1 MSPSSVP
8 SGRRTI
14 ALHDPATRTVGVT
27 SSSSATVA
35 TLCGI
40 VTSAP
45 RMFESLNST
54 LKNCGKSSGLTPI
67 GITTASIPALS
78 NHGL

>member
-8 SGRRTI
+8 SGRLRI
-14 ALHDPATRTVGVT
+14 ALHDPAILTAVLV
-27 SSSSATVA
+27 SSSSATVV

-45 RMFESLNST
+45 RTFVKRKKGRN
-54 LKNCGKSSGLTPI
+54 N
-67 GITTASIPALS
+67 AA
-78 NHGL
+78 